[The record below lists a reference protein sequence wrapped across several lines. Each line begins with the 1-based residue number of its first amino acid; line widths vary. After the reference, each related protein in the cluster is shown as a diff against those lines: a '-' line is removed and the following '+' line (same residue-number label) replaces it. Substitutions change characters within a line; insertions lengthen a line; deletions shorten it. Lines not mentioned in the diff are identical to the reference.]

1 VKPISSDFRYQMRDF
16 GGGRSKIWWPIEGLS
31 EFFNT
36 IGTKTP
42 IANLGG
48 SAR

>member
-1 VKPISSDFRYQMRDF
+1 VKPISSDFRYQMSDF

-36 IGTKTP
+36 IGTTRTLP
-42 IANLGG
+42 IR
-48 SAR
+48 ST